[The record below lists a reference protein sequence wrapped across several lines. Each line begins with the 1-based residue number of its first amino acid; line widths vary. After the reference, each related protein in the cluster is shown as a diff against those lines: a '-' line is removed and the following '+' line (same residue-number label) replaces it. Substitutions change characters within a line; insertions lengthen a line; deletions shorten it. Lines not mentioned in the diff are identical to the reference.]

1 MAEVHRTTLVPSKIE
16 LLAQWL
22 PKQEWYRGDDTP
34 KLVRAGGFR
43 IDDPAGEVGIE
54 CYVALDENTGV
65 AYHVPMTYRG
75 APLMNAEAALIG
87 TTEHGVLGSRWVYD
101 ATRDPVFAA
110 QAAELLAG
118 RTRAQAQSRSDTV
131 DSSVHVSVDDS
142 GSAHVVRVLAETG
155 DDLEG
160 GFVSAPWTNN
170 QGETVRGVWFVASGG
185 EEARIG

>member
-1 MAEVHRTTLVPSKIE
+1 MAEVHRTTLVPTKIE

-54 CYVALDENTGV
+54 CYVAVDENAGV

-75 APLMNAEAALIG
+75 APLADAETALIG
-87 TTEHGVLGSRWVYD
+87 TTEHGVLGTRWVYD
-101 ATRDPVFAA
+101 ATGDPVFAA

-118 RTRAQAQSRSDTV
+118 RVRAQAQSESDAV

-142 GSAHVVRVLAETG
+142 GAARVVRVLVETTEEPE
-155 DDLEG
+155 DG
-160 GFVSAPWTNN
+160 GFVSAPWTNG
-170 QGETVRGVWFVASGG
+170 QGETVRGVLLTAD
-185 EEARIG
+185 

>member
-54 CYVALDENTGV
+54 YYVALDENTGV

-75 APLMNAEAALIG
+75 APLTDGEAALIG

-101 ATRDPVFAA
+101 AERDPVFRA
-110 QAAELLAG
+110 QTAELLAG
-118 RTRAQAQSRSDTV
+118 RTRAQAQNESDAV
-131 DSSVHVSVDDS
+131 DSSVHVAVDDS
-142 GSAHVVRVLAETG
+142 GAARVVRVLAESTEEPE
-155 DDLEG
+155 DG
-160 GFVSAPWTNN
+160 GFVSAPWTNSAA
-170 QGETVRGVWFVASGG
+170 ETVRGVLLTAD
-185 EEARIG
+185 